1 MPVKTDGINYRKFT
15 QKIIL
20 FLLMLAIATVM
31 LYPIQLVVSTA
42 FKSEAERIRNPLGF
56 PQEWSFENIV
66 KAWQVTKMGL
76 LMKNSLIVSVM
87 TTTFA
92 VCLSCLGGFAMVRLR
107 FPGRNI
113 LPYLLALGL
122 VLPFEAIMVPTF
134 YTYRFLD
141 WLDNYWSM
149 ILPMVG
155 LGLPFG
161 ILLIRGFISD
171 LPEEY
176 FEAMKLDGGDLFA
189 QFFRL
194 VIPLARPA
202 IITLSVFQFLW
213 SWNTYLVSLVMV
225 QNPALRTVPLGLG
238 FFVGRYH
245 TQYNLLASAALISA
259 VPMILLYVVFSRQIL
274 QTNVTSGLKG

>member
-1 MPVKTDGINYRKFT
+1 
-15 QKIIL
+15 
-20 FLLMLAIATVM
+20 MLAIAIVM
-31 LYPIQLVVSTA
+31 LYPIQLIVSTA
-42 FKSEAERIRNPLGF
+42 FKTEAERIRNPLGF
-56 PQEWSFENIV
+56 PNEWTLENIV
-66 KAWQVTKMGL
+66 KAWQVTKMGN
-76 LMKNSLIVSVM
+76 LMKNSLLVSAW
-87 TTTFA
+87 TTGLA
-92 VCLSCLGGFAMVRLR
+92 VFLSCLGGFAIARLR
-107 FPGRNI
+107 FPGRNL

-134 YTYRFLD
+134 YTYRFLN
-141 WLDNYWSM
+141 LLNNYWSM
-149 ILPMVG
+149 ILPLVG

-176 FEAMKLDGGDLFA
+176 FEAMKLDGGDFFI

-194 VIPLARPA
+194 VIPLAWPA

-245 TQYNLLASAALISA
+245 TQYNLLSSAALISA

>member
-1 MPVKTDGINYRKFT
+1 
-15 QKIIL
+15 
-20 FLLMLAIATVM
+20 
-31 LYPIQLVVSTA
+31 
-42 FKSEAERIRNPLGF
+42 
-56 PQEWSFENIV
+56 
-66 KAWQVTKMGL
+66 
-76 LMKNSLIVSVM
+76 
-87 TTTFA
+87 
-92 VCLSCLGGFAMVRLR
+92 MVRLR

>member
-1 MPVKTDGINYRKFT
+1 MKAKSMNYR
-15 QKIIL
+15 QLGQRLVL
-20 FLLMLAIATVM
+20 FLLMLAIAVVM

-42 FKSEAERIRNPLGF
+42 FKTEAERIRNPLGLPRAWVF
-56 PQEWSFENIV
+56 GNIV
-66 KAWQVTKMGL
+66 KAWQVTNMGN
-76 LMKNSLIVSVM
+76 LMKNSLIVSFW
-87 TTTFA
+87 TTTLA
-92 VCLSCLGGFAMVRLR
+92 VFLSCLGGFAMARLR
-107 FPGRNI
+107 FPGRDF

-134 YTYRFLD
+134 YTYRFLKM
-141 WLDNYWSM
+141 LDNYWSM

-161 ILLIRGFISD
+161 ILLIRGFVSD
-171 LPEEY
+171 LPEDY

-194 VIPLARPA
+194 VIPLAWPA

-259 VPMILLYVVFSRQIL
+259 IPMIILYILFSRQIL
-274 QTNVTSGLKG
+274 KTNVTSGLKG